1 MQRIVK
7 NKTIII
13 INFFSQIKDFYDIL
27 DSLISIFR
35 NCVDYQDETANIN
48 SKIKDTGEHSKA
60 KNTNKQ
66 SSLKSSSRA
75 QMNKHSNEVSNDL
88 INHTS
93 GNEQNM
99 YASNLEDKSNTMLN
113 SCIPSSETEPLVK
126 VKTTGNGAT
135 HPV

>member
-1 MQRIVK
+1 M
-7 NKTIII
+7 
-13 INFFSQIKDFYDIL
+13 Y
-27 DSLISIFR
+27 SLISICR
-35 NCVDYQDETANIN
+35 NCVDYQEETANIN

-88 INHTS
+88 INQKS

-99 YASNLEDKSNTMLN
+99 YASNLDDKSNTMLN